1 MHAVYVSEARKRVRA
16 HLPVSLSPPVCID
29 DDGARIESGEEEGR
43 RRWMG
48 GRVME
53 ERGQSFPFHLSGVM
67 KRRADQEGEN

>member
-1 MHAVYVSEARKRVRA
+1 MLFMCQRHGNA
-16 HLPVSLSPPVCID
+16 SLSPPVCID

-43 RRWMG
+43 RGRMG

-67 KRRADQEGEN
+67 KRRADQEGEKRLH